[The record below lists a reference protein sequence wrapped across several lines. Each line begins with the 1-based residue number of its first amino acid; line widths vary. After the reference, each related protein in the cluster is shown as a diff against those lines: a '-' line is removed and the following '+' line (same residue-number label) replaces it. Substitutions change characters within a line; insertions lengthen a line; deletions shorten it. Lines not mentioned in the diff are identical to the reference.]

1 MSQRLTRRD
10 RALLVYVL
18 WPAILIMLI
27 IWAVVPLANTLAA
40 ARGALDAKHMELRTM
55 RSDVTRAGLVA
66 AEYAEVRSAAQQ
78 VRRRILTDHR
88 AVAPVI
94 SLLALIERS
103 GLSLRSVRVGDLQV
117 LRESPRDVPVEA
129 FVLVETTASGTYH
142 SIQTFLRRWTGANA
156 LKLTRV
162 DVSRDD
168 KSGQLLVKLQLNGF
182 VGKVPQ
188 GGR

>member
-1 MSQRLTRRD
+1 MNQRLTRRD

-18 WPAILIMLI
+18 WPAILTMLI
-27 IWAVVPLANTLAA
+27 IWAIMPLAHTLAA
-40 ARGALDAKHMELRTM
+40 ARGTLDAKHVELRTM
-55 RSDVTRAGLVA
+55 RSDVTRAGIVA

-78 VRRRILTDHR
+78 ARRRVLSDHR

-94 SLLALIERS
+94 ALLALLEGS
-103 GLSLRSVRVGDLQV
+103 GLTLRTVRVGDLQV
-117 LRESPRDVPVEA
+117 LREPPRDVPVEA
-129 FVLVETTASGTYH
+129 LVPVEATASGTYR
-142 SIQTFLRRWTGANA
+142 SIQTFLRQWNGANA

-182 VGKVPQ
+182 VAKALQ
-188 GGR
+188 RGR